1 MILNFCNGLL
11 RQIRERQ
18 VVVAERL
25 TSGSCKTFEEYR
37 QQIGKLQ
44 GLKEAEE
51 VVLEI
56 YKNTFRT
63 EILDERSSSNDTRD
77 NVEFY

>member
-25 TSGSCKTFEEYR
+25 TSGTCKDYEEYK

-51 VVLEI
+51 LILEI
-56 YKNTFRT
+56 YRNTFRT
-63 EILDERSSSNDTRD
+63 EIMDEKRSNNDGTGTI
-77 NVEFY
+77 EFY